1 MAGLT
6 HTEPAVTTEEP
17 EALEGAIRTLSR
29 LLLSEEPLET
39 TLGRVASLACRTIP
53 GCEMASLTMMR
64 GDQPS
69 TAVQTDPEVEAL
81 DTAQYQGAGGPC
93 LEAFA
98 TRQIIR
104 LDVAR
109 EKGGR
114 WPEFSEAA
122 LDAGVVSVLAVP
134 LTVGRSA
141 VGALNLFSKT
151 TSGFTQADEET
162 AGLFSEQAAVACANA
177 EVYWRTYSLTE
188 NLREALE
195 SRDVIGQAKGI
206 LMARRGCTAEAA
218 FESLRKASMRRNVK
232 LRDIAEEVVYTGD
245 LEDSDFDSG

>member
-1 MAGLT
+1 
-6 HTEPAVTTEEP
+6 
-17 EALEGAIRTLSR
+17 
-29 LLLSEEPLET
+29 
-39 TLGRVASLACRTIP
+39 
-53 GCEMASLTMMR
+53 MMR
-64 GDQPS
+64 GDRPS
-69 TAVQTDPEVEAL
+69 TAVQTDPEVEPL

-104 LDVAR
+104 LDVVK

-151 TSGFTQADEET
+151 TSGFSQADEET

-177 EVYWRTYSLTE
+177 EVYWRTHSLTE

-206 LMARRGCTAEAA
+206 LMVRRGCTSEAA
-218 FESLRKASMRRNVK
+218 FEALRKTSMRRNVK
-232 LRDIAEEVVYTGD
+232 LRDIADEVVYTGD